1 MSVDKLLSRLE
12 RIRKTGKSS
21 WIACCPSHADRTP
34 SLSIRELGD
43 GRVLLHCFAGCEVQS
58 VLDATALTFADL
70 FPERLGI
77 MVAKR
82 ERRPFNAADVL
93 RCLAFEAAVL
103 SQYATM
109 LAKGEP
115 LTLEARNRLLTA
127 AARFQHGVAVAH
139 A

>member
-12 RIRKTGKSS
+12 LVRKTGKNC
-21 WIACCPSHADRTP
+21 WIARCPAHADKAP
-34 SLSIRELGD
+34 SLSIRELDD

-58 VLDATALTFADL
+58 VLDATALTFTDL
-70 FPERLGI
+70 FPERLGSV
-77 MVAKR
+77 VAKR

-93 RCLAFEAAVL
+93 RCLSFEATVL
-103 SQYATM
+103 CQYATL

-115 LTLEARNRLLTA
+115 LTSEARNRLLIA